1 MTILLL
7 ADDASHAG
15 WPGQLIRADIFGTA
29 LGHKRESARQRIAQS
44 SGWDSSPMIAAGLK
58 ILLLTA
64 IWEAQ
69 FQAAKWLF
77 SRMRSNTE
85 TEKERAF
92 RRCAPSYIVSYVHAF
107 YLTYAGWK
115 IVFELEGGGLRRQA
129 WLYAN
134 ENADFV
140 NFVEISTL
148 VFFCYVLYDLFH
160 LILEY
165 PDLGGVEMLIH
176 HVGFLIASLLA
187 YTWGAYPLV
196 LGWLCTCETST
207 PILSTR
213 WFVRQ
218 MKDMETTQPLLN
230 AAAKGLGMKSRGVVA
245 ANRMEYWISIVFL
258 AVFIGVRVL
267 GYAWSLVGLGK
278 VIFSGRRL
286 DAFIPIPVRY
296 VLWGLTLC
304 GFVLNL
310 IWVKKIVAIVFPEDK
325 RKWLRSDVE
334 HEQ

>member
-1 MTILLL
+1 
-7 ADDASHAG
+7 
-15 WPGQLIRADIFGTA
+15 
-29 LGHKRESARQRIAQS
+29 
-44 SGWDSSPMIAAGLK
+44 
-58 ILLLTA
+58 
-64 IWEAQ
+64 
-69 FQAAKWLF
+69 
-77 SRMRSNTE
+77 
-85 TEKERAF
+85 
-92 RRCAPSYIVSYVHAF
+92 
-107 YLTYAGWK
+107 
-115 IVFELEGGGLRRQA
+115 
-129 WLYAN
+129 
-134 ENADFV
+134 
-140 NFVEISTL
+140 
-148 VFFCYVLYDLFH
+148 
-160 LILEY
+160 
-165 PDLGGVEMLIH
+165 
-176 HVGFLIASLLA
+176 
-187 YTWGAYPLV
+187 
-196 LGWLCTCETST
+196 
-207 PILSTR
+207 
-213 WFVRQ
+213 

-310 IWVKKIVAIVFPEDK
+310 IWVKKIVAIVFSEDK